1 MLILKIDPN
10 DADYSIA
17 QAREQLEAVMA
28 EDGKTIVLVRGDS
41 QATKEF
47 AEMVSF
53 RCDTVPW
60 REAIWV
66 VDMEIF
72 EPEIEEMLFDERPAD
87 QFYAVI
93 VDESHTP
100 RSWPPPDI
108 MDWDLERMIQ
118 DAEGL
123 DT

>member
-1 MLILKIDPN
+1 MLILKIDPT
-10 DADYSIA
+10 DVDGSIA
-17 QAREQLEAVMA
+17 QARDQLETAMTD
-28 EDGKTIVLVRGDS
+28 DGKTLVIVRGDS
-41 QATKEF
+41 PAIKEF

-66 VDMEIF
+66 VDREIF

-87 QFYAVI
+87 QYYAVI
-93 VDESHTP
+93 VDESHIP
-100 RSWPPPDI
+100 RSWPPADI
-108 MDWDLERMIQ
+108 MDWDLIQ